1 MSTKAI
7 VLEIITPD
15 KRFYTGDVE
24 MLVVKT
30 AEGYEGFMANH
41 SWCCKLLAEEGEAKI
56 KPVGA
61 DDFIEAELKGGYI
74 NVKDRLIVYADKA
87 EWKDEQQRKYYETI

>member
-1 MSTKAI
+1 MSAKGI

-15 KRFYTGDVE
+15 KRFYTGEVE
-24 MLVVKT
+24 LLTIKT

-41 SWCCKLLAEEGEAKI
+41 SWCCKLLAENGEARI
-56 KPVGA
+56 RPLG
-61 DDFIEAELKGGYI
+61 DSQFIEANLKGGYI

-87 EWKDEQQRKYYETI
+87 EWKNEQQRMYYGDI